1 MFHEVQRYF
10 TLIRVIILLIC
21 FLFLCPSFLIA
32 EDQEDRKE
40 KLRYIIMDVHEAAD
54 AGNLEMLEKLMPPIF
69 KYSFG
74 GDDLRESAIKYYREN
89 PEKLKTLASI
99 LEMGCKSQGEY
110 YYSCPPQD
118 ADKTILYFG
127 PRAGF
132 EYDQKN
138 KKWIFKY
145 FVEGD

>member
-1 MFHEVQRYF
+1 M
-10 TLIRVIILLIC
+10 RVITSLL
-21 FLFLCPSFLIA
+21 LLLVLLCPSCLFA

-40 KLRYIIMDVHEAAD
+40 KLRYLILDIHEAAFNNNFE
-54 AGNLEMLEKLMPPIF
+54 ALKRILPPVF

-74 GDDLRESAIKYYREN
+74 GDGLREGAIKYYKDN
-89 PEKLKTLASI
+89 PDKLKNLASV
-99 LEMGCKSQGEY
+99 LEAGCKRQGEH

-118 ADKTILYFG
+118 ADKTVIYFG

>member
-1 MFHEVQRYF
+1 M
-10 TLIRVIILLIC
+10 RVITSLL
-21 FLFLCPSFLIA
+21 LLLVLLCPSCLFA

-40 KLRYIIMDVHEAAD
+40 KLRYLILDIHEAAFNNNFE
-54 AGNLEMLEKLMPPIF
+54 ALKRILPPVF

-74 GDDLRESAIKYYREN
+74 GDDLREGAINYYKDN
-89 PEKLKTLASI
+89 PDKLKNLASV
-99 LEMGCKSQGEY
+99 LEAGCKMQGEN

-118 ADKTILYFG
+118 ADKTVIYFG

>member
-1 MFHEVQRYF
+1 MRVVI
-10 TLIRVIILLIC
+10 TLLALLV
-21 FLFLCPSFLIA
+21 FLYPACLFA

-40 KLRYIIMDVHEAAD
+40 KLRYLILDIHEAAVRN
-54 AGNLEMLEKLMPPIF
+54 NLEALRNMLPPVF

-74 GDDLRESAIKYYREN
+74 GDDLRKGAIKYYKDN
-89 PEKLKTLASI
+89 PDKLKNLASV
-99 LEMGCKSQGEY
+99 LEAGCKSQGEY

-118 ADKTILYFG
+118 ADRTVIYFG

>member
-1 MFHEVQRYF
+1 MRVVT
-10 TLIRVIILLIC
+10 TLL
-21 FLFLCPSFLIA
+21 LFLALLYPSCLFA

-40 KLRYIIMDVHEAAD
+40 KLRYLILDIHEAAVTNNIE
-54 AGNLEMLEKLMPPIF
+54 ALKHILPPIF

-74 GDDLRESAIKYYREN
+74 GDDLREGAIKFYKDN
-89 PEKLKTLASI
+89 PDKLKNLASV
-99 LEMGCKSQGEY
+99 LEAGCKRQGKY

-118 ADKTILYFG
+118 ADKTVIYFG

-145 FVEGD
+145 FVEGN

>member
-1 MFHEVQRYF
+1 
-10 TLIRVIILLIC
+10 
-21 FLFLCPSFLIA
+21 
-32 EDQEDRKE
+32 
-40 KLRYIIMDVHEAAD
+40 MDVHAAAD
-54 AGNLEMLEKLMPPIF
+54 ANNLEMLEKLMPPIF

-74 GDDLRESAIKYYREN
+74 GDDTRESAIKYYKEN
-89 PEKLKTLASI
+89 PKKLKTLASI
-99 LEMGCKSQGEY
+99 LEMGCKSRGEY
-110 YYSCPPQD
+110 FYSCPPQD
-118 ADKTILYFG
+118 ADKTVVYFG

>member
-1 MFHEVQRYF
+1 MKHHGVV
-10 TLIRVIILLIC
+10 TLKRFGSCLIC
-21 FLFLCPSFLIA
+21 FLLLSPSSLIA

-54 AGNLEMLEKLMPPIF
+54 ASNLEMLEKLMPPIF

-74 GDDLRESAIKYYREN
+74 GDDLRESAIKYYKEN
-89 PEKLKTLASI
+89 PEKLKTLVSI
-99 LEMGCKSQGEY
+99 LEMGCKSLGEFF
-110 YYSCPPQD
+110 YSCPPQD
-118 ADKTILYFG
+118 ADKTVVYFG

>member
-1 MFHEVQRYF
+1 MRVAT
-10 TLIRVIILLIC
+10 TLLVL
-21 FLFLCPSFLIA
+21 LFLSYSLCLFA

-40 KLRYIIMDVHEAAD
+40 KLRYLILDIHEAAIYN
-54 AGNLEMLEKLMPPIF
+54 NLEALKHTLPPVF
-69 KYSFG
+69 KYNFG
-74 GDDLRESAIKYYREN
+74 GDDLREGAIKYYKEN
-89 PEKLKTLASI
+89 PGKLKNLALV
-99 LEMGCKSQGEY
+99 LEAGCKRHGEN

-118 ADKTILYFG
+118 ADKTVIYFG

-138 KKWIFKY
+138 QKWIFKY